1 VGNKRLE
8 DACKRAVYYGDMR
21 YRRIKDILNAAL
33 DRQPLPE
40 PPVDTNQQSFT
51 FARNPVEFFAQKE
64 EERS

>member
-1 VGNKRLE
+1 VGNQRLE

-51 FARNPVEFFAQKE
+51 FARNPVEFFTQKE

>member
-1 VGNKRLE
+1 
-8 DACKRAVYYGDMR
+8 MR

-40 PPVDTNQQSFT
+40 PPIASEQHAYT
-51 FARNPVEFFAQKE
+51 FARKPVEFFVQKE